1 MAIELQQSTKQ
12 YFVLPSA
19 LSINVREHRCHIP
32 SNMYKVNFVSLFI
45 FPSLWCGFHVSLF
58 PLPSQN
64 ALLVSD
70 PQLTTLLKGPSFAV
84 LKSRISTLL
93 SSSTIK
99 ISSCPSWARNGMV
112 LQPIFLHLSVGFLL
126 SHEFHMKC
134 GVSRSD
140 ADPFEHE
147 SPVAPN
153 STSHSCF
160 GKKRKGTGFAFFF
173 FCRCLRGGILS
184 LSYHLGTH
192 GGSKRGFSSAAPLTN
207 KAGVLS
213 PKASGSSLSSVWR
226 EVAPCWYVLGVTW
239 WLWKPVHFRIA
250 LTLCGFSVAV
260 CPLGEF
266 CPFLM
271 RYVSSLS

>member
-19 LSINVREHRCHIP
+19 LSINVREHRRYIP
-32 SNMYKVNFVSLFI
+32 PNMYKVNFVSLFI
-45 FPSLWCGFHVSLF
+45 FPSLLCGFCVSLF

-84 LKSRISTLL
+84 LKSRLSTLL

-112 LQPIFLHLSVGFLL
+112 LQPIFLHLSVSFLL
-126 SHEFHMKC
+126 SREFHMKC

-140 ADPFEHE
+140 VDPFEHE
-147 SPVAPN
+147 SPVPPN

-173 FCRCLRGGILS
+173 SF
-184 LSYHLGTH
+184 
-192 GGSKRGFSSAAPLTN
+192 ADA
-207 KAGVLS
+207 
-213 PKASGSSLSSVWR
+213 
-226 EVAPCWYVLGVTW
+226 
-239 WLWKPVHFRIA
+239 
-250 LTLCGFSVAV
+250 
-260 CPLGEF
+260 
-266 CPFLM
+266 
-271 RYVSSLS
+271 